1 MNYFRKS
8 PLKGRIGIPDFFI
21 VGAPRCGTTA
31 LYTYLRD
38 HPDIFMSQIKEP
50 DFFADYLGERR
61 RVRTL
66 PEYLDCFAGV
76 QGEKRIGEAS
86 VSYLASYTSAK
97 VIKEF
102 SPLASIII
110 MLRNPVDVMYSMYY
124 LRRFS
129 NLEDQPSFGAA
140 LDADARG
147 RKVAELTYRDRAKF
161 GTQVER
167 YLTVFGREKIHFI
180 IYDDFKIDT
189 RKVFQNT
196 LRFLGVCSN
205 CKEDFPR
212 INGNRRARSRFLWR
226 LVRQPPVPLR
236 RIVRPLTSRRFRSA
250 VGSRLLQ
257 LNTIEEPRPPME
269 AELRNR
275 LRKEFAPEIHRLST
289 LLDRDLTS
297 WCDEELSPHTALI

>member
-1 MNYFRKS
+1 MNCS
-8 PLKGRIGIPDFFI
+8 GPCPLEGRIGIPDFFI

-31 LYTYLRD
+31 LYTYLKD

-50 DFFADYLGERR
+50 NFFANYLGKHRK
-61 RVRTL
+61 VRTL
-66 PEYLDCFAGV
+66 PEYLDCFTGV

-86 VSYLASYTSAK
+86 VSYLASHTSAK
-97 VIKEF
+97 MIKQF

-147 RKVAELTYRDRAKF
+147 RKVAELTYRERAEF
-161 GTQVER
+161 ATQVER
-167 YLTVFGREKIHFI
+167 YITVFGREKIHFI
-180 IYDDFKIDT
+180 VYDDFKIDT
-189 RKVFQNT
+189 KSVFQNT

-205 CKEDFPR
+205 SKEDFPR

-236 RIVRPLTSRRFRSA
+236 RIMLPLTSRRFRSA
-250 VGSRLLQ
+250 VGGRLLQ

-275 LRKEFAPEIHRLST
+275 LRKEFAPDIHRLSM

-297 WCDEELSPHTALI
+297 WCHG